1 MIDELKRQVE
11 KRDIALS
18 ALPEMGRFALDFAE
32 GTKVWML
39 EGQMGMGKTT
49 FVRALCET
57 LGSEDNISSPT
68 FALVNEYR
76 DDHDQPIYHFDFYRI
91 KSEEEARD
99 IGVEEYFYSGDLCLV
114 EWPGLIPSFWPDEYM
129 VIRITPGSDRDLRTF
144 SFERYGE
151 R

>member
-1 MIDELKRQVE
+1 MIDELKSQIQ
-11 KRDIALS
+11 KQDIALS
-18 ALPEMGRFALDFAE
+18 ELPEMGRFAQEYAQ
-32 GTKVWML
+32 GVKVWML
-39 EGQMGMGKTT
+39 EGEMGMGKTT
-49 FVRALCET
+49 FVRALCEE
-57 LGSEDNISSPT
+57 LGVTDNISSPT

-76 DDHDQPIYHFDFYRI
+76 DAKDEPIYHFDFYRI

-114 EWPGLIPSFWPDEYM
+114 EWPGLIPSFWPDEYLI
-129 VIRITPGSDRDLRTF
+129 IRITPGSSRDLRTF